1 MSVVLITGA
10 ATGIGNL
17 TAKALA
23 AAGHTVYA
31 GMRDPAGRNAAHA
44 REILGI
50 ARRDGVDLRVVELDV
65 QSQESAGRAAKT
77 VLDEV
82 GQLDVVVHNAGH
94 LVVGYAE
101 AFTAEDI
108 ARLFDIN
115 VLGAQRV
122 NRAVLPHMRARRSGT
137 LPYVG
142 STTSVDVPP
151 FMGPCVAS
159 KSAFDVLAQTTRYEV
174 SQFGIETTIIMP
186 GAFTRCTEHFPHAS
200 RASDEAVTQAYSA
213 LDPMV
218 ARYDEATE
226 GLYAPGVDA
235 DPVAVAEEITRIL
248 ALPAGSKPHRSVI
261 DFTQSHVD
269 EVNAVNEKE
278 ASDFVTRMGFGE
290 LLELK
295 H

>member
-1 MSVVLITGA
+1 
-10 ATGIGNL
+10 
-17 TAKALA
+17 
-23 AAGHTVYA
+23 
-31 GMRDPAGRNAAHA
+31 
-44 REILGI
+44 
-50 ARRDGVDLRVVELDV
+50 
-65 QSQESAGRAAKT
+65 
-77 VLDEV
+77 
-82 GQLDVVVHNAGH
+82 
-94 LVVGYAE
+94 
-101 AFTAEDI
+101 
-108 ARLFDIN
+108 
-115 VLGAQRV
+115 
-122 NRAVLPHMRARRSGT
+122 MRARRSGT
-137 LPYVG
+137 LLYVG
-142 STTSVDVPP
+142 STTSIDVPP
-151 FMGPCVAS
+151 FMGPYAAS

-186 GAFTRCTEHFPHAS
+186 GAFTRGTEHFPNAS

-269 EVNAVNEKE
+269 EINAINEKE